1 MYLIQNHGARVA
13 VVGEPRCALART
25 QALLFISSLF
35 ESQYQYAN
43 EAAHEAGL
51 LILGSY
57 TSGSMSTSFLSFG
70 CSARPFYQALC
81 RPLVPPLSSL
91 LVHQPLVV

>member
-25 QALLFISSLF
+25 QAHLFMSSLF
-35 ESQYQYAN
+35 ESQYAN
-43 EAAHEAGL
+43 EAAREAGL
-51 LILGSY
+51 LILGNY

-70 CSARPFYQALC
+70 CSARHFYHALC
-81 RPLVPPLSSL
+81 LVPPLSSL
-91 LVHQPLVV
+91 LVHQSLVV